1 MTPPSGCPGNFLAL
15 LATAGWVPVNPWK
28 TRPLHDTLRDIAQV
42 GSLPLVGTCYT
53 VLLLALNLT
62 WLALLCLIFYAQTN
76 ILALGTHYISAVM
89 FVTPY
94 HRAETGYAHMINLY
108 LHFVSP
114 LKYAFPLY
122 SISEKINLLFICIAS
137 HILLKAT

>member
-15 LATAGWVPVNPWK
+15 LATAGWVLVNPWK

-94 HRAETGYAHMINLY
+94 HRAETGYAMINLY
-108 LHFVSP
+108 LFALCFTSKICFSP
-114 LKYAFPLY
+114 LLY
-122 SISEKINLLFICIAS
+122 FRENKFTLHLHC
-137 HILLKAT
+137 